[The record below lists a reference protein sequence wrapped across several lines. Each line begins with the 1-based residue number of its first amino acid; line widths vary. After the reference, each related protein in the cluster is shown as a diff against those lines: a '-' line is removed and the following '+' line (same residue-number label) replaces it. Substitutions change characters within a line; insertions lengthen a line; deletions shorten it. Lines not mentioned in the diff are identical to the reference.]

1 MGSSLFSFGQSP
13 VRLIEKDKIG
23 VSFADVAGCEEAK
36 LEIIE
41 FVNFLRNP
49 GRYEALGAK
58 IPRGAILKV
67 DQFYYRI

>member
-1 MGSSLFSFGQSP
+1 MGSSLFNFGQSP
-13 VRLIEKDKIG
+13 VRLIERDKIG

-41 FVNFLRNP
+41 FVNFLKNP
-49 GRYEALGAK
+49 SRYEALGAK

-67 DQFYYRI
+67 NSNCRTK